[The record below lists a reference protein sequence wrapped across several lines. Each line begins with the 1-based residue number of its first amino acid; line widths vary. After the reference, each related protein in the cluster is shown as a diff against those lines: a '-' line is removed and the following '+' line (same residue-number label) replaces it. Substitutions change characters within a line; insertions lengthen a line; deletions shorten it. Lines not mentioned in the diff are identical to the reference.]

1 MIMINGLVAA
11 LGWNLLSRNLSKG
24 MNGGTKRPV
33 TSSGEDALLIKAF
46 QRGDKRAFDQ
56 LVIRHKDR
64 IFNLCYR
71 FLGDYEE
78 ANDSA
83 QEAFVKAYG
92 SLKTFRLESAFST
105 WLYRIAVNTCKNKLG
120 SSAYKAKRKTVSLD
134 NPGNNEDGPSPM
146 EIQNGSPSPLV
157 RLEEKERMRLVQTA
171 MDTLPTEFKMV
182 VALRDIE
189 GLSYEDIAEIT
200 GLNLGTVKSRIAR
213 ARTDL
218 RNKLRGVL

>member
-1 MIMINGLVAA
+1 M
-11 LGWNLLSRNLSKG
+11 
-24 MNGGTKRPV
+24 

-46 QRGDKRAFDQ
+46 QSGDKRAFDQ

-92 SLKTFRLESAFST
+92 SLNSFRLESTFST
-105 WLYRIAVNTCKNKLG
+105 WLYRIAVNVCKNKLG
-120 SSAYKAKRKTVSLD
+120 SSAYKAKRKMVSLD
-134 NPGNNEDGPSPM
+134 NPGTPSNEIPAM
-146 EIQNGSPSPLV
+146 EIPNGAPSPLA
-157 RLEEKERMRLVQTA
+157 RMEEKEKMTLVQRALDNLTA
-171 MDTLPTEFKMV
+171 DFKMV
-182 VALRDIE
+182 VTLRDVE

-218 RNKLRGVL
+218 RNRLRGVL

>member
-1 MIMINGLVAA
+1 
-11 LGWNLLSRNLSKG
+11 
-24 MNGGTKRPV
+24 V
-33 TSSGEDALLIKAF
+33 TSSGDDALLVEAF
-46 QRGDKRAFDQ
+46 QKGDKRAFDQ

-64 IFNLCYR
+64 IFNLCCR

-83 QEAFVKAYG
+83 QEAFVKAYD
-92 SLKTFRLESAFST
+92 SLNAFRLESAFST

-134 NPGNNEDGPSPM
+134 NPGDPSDGPLPM
-146 EIQNGSPSPLV
+146 EIPNGDPSPLA
-157 RLEEKERMRLVQTA
+157 RMEEKEKMALLQRAL
-171 MDTLPTEFKMV
+171 DTLPAEFKMAV
-182 VALRDIE
+182 TLRDVE

-218 RNKLRGVL
+218 RNRLRGVL

>member
-1 MIMINGLVAA
+1 M
-11 LGWNLLSRNLSKG
+11 
-24 MNGGTKRPV
+24 
-33 TSSGEDALLIKAF
+33 TSSDDDALRIKAF
-46 QRGDKRAFDQ
+46 QRGDKKAFDG

-71 FLGDYEE
+71 FLGDCEE

-83 QEAFVKAYG
+83 QETFVKAFG
-92 SLKTFRLESAFST
+92 SLNTFRLESAFST

-120 SSAYKAKRKTVSLD
+120 SSAFKAKRKTISLD
-134 NPGNNEDGPSPM
+134 TPGIPTEGFSPVEM
-146 EIQNGSPSPLV
+146 ENGAPSPLA
-157 RLEEKERMRLVQTA
+157 RMEEKEKATLVQRA
-171 MDTLPTEFKMV
+171 LDTLPAEFKTV
-182 VALRDIE
+182 VTLRDVE

-218 RNKLRGVL
+218 RNRLRGVL

>member
-1 MIMINGLVAA
+1 
-11 LGWNLLSRNLSKG
+11 
-24 MNGGTKRPV
+24 V
-33 TSSGEDALLIKAF
+33 TSSGDDALLIEAF
-46 QRGDKRAFDQ
+46 QRGDKKAFDE

-92 SLKTFRLESAFST
+92 SLNTFRLESAFST
-105 WLYRIAVNTCKNKLG
+105 WLYRIAVNACKNKLG
-120 SSAYKAKRKTVSLD
+120 SAAYRAKRKTVSLD
-134 NPGNNEDGPSPM
+134 NPGNNEDGPLPM
-146 EIQNGSPSPLV
+146 EIQNGTPSPLA
-157 RLEEKERMRLVQTA
+157 RMEEKEKMALVQRA
-171 MDTLPTEFKMV
+171 LDTLPTEFKMV
-182 VALRDIE
+182 VTLRDVE
-189 GLSYEDIAEIT
+189 GLSYEEIAEVT

>member
-1 MIMINGLVAA
+1 M
-11 LGWNLLSRNLSKG
+11 S
-24 MNGGTKRPV
+24 GGTKRPV
-33 TSSGEDALLIKAF
+33 TSSGEDALLIEAF

-134 NPGNNEDGPSPM
+134 NPGNNKEEPSPM
-146 EIQNGSPSPLV
+146 EIQNGGPSPLA
-157 RLEEKERMRLVQTA
+157 RMEEKERMRLVQTA

>member
-1 MIMINGLVAA
+1 
-11 LGWNLLSRNLSKG
+11 
-24 MNGGTKRPV
+24 V
-33 TSSGEDALLIKAF
+33 TSSGEDALLVKAF
-46 QRGDKRAFDQ
+46 QKGDKKAFDE
-56 LVIRHKDR
+56 LVLRHKDR

-92 SLKTFRLESAFST
+92 SLSTFRLESAFST

-120 SSAYKAKRKTVSLD
+120 SSAYKAKRKTVSFD
-134 NPGNNEDGPSPM
+134 NPGNPSDETLPM
-146 EIQNGSPSPLV
+146 EMPNGAPSPLA
-157 RLEEKERMRLVQTA
+157 RMEEKEKMGLIQKA
-171 MDTLPTEFKMV
+171 LDSLPAEFKMV
-182 VALRDIE
+182 VTLRDVE

-213 ARTDL
+213 ARKDL
-218 RNKLRGVL
+218 RNRLRGVL

>member
-1 MIMINGLVAA
+1 
-11 LGWNLLSRNLSKG
+11 

-105 WLYRIAVNTCKNKLG
+105 WLYRIAVNTCKNKLD

-134 NPGNNEDGPSPM
+134 NPGNNEDGALPM
-146 EIQNGSPSPLV
+146 EIQNGTPSPLV
-157 RLEEKERMRLVQTA
+157 RMEEKERRRLVQTA
-171 MDTLPTEFKMV
+171 LDAMPAEFKMV

-189 GLSYEDIAEIT
+189 GLSYEEIAQVT

>member
-1 MIMINGLVAA
+1 M
-11 LGWNLLSRNLSKG
+11 
-24 MNGGTKRPV
+24 KRPV
-33 TSSGEDALLIKAF
+33 TSSSEDALLIKAF
-46 QRGDKRAFDQ
+46 QKGDKRAFDE

-92 SLKTFRLESAFST
+92 SLGSFRLESAFST

-120 SSAYKAKRKTVSLD
+120 SSSYKAKSKTVSLE
-134 NPGNNEDGPSPM
+134 NPGNPSVEFSPM
-146 EIQNGSPSPLV
+146 EIPNGSPSPLAQI
-157 RLEEKERMRLVQTA
+157 EEKEKMALLQRALNA
-171 MDTLPTEFKMV
+171 LPAEFRMV
-182 VALRDIE
+182 VTLRDVE

-200 GLNLGTVKSRIAR
+200 GLNPGTVKSRIAR

-218 RNKLRGVL
+218 RNRLRGVL

>member
-1 MIMINGLVAA
+1 
-11 LGWNLLSRNLSKG
+11 

-71 FLGDYEE
+71 FIGDYEE

-120 SSAYKAKRKTVSLD
+120 SSSYRAKRKTVSLD
-134 NPGNNEDGPSPM
+134 NPGSNEVGALPM
-146 EIQNGSPSPLV
+146 EIQNGTPSPLA
-157 RLEEKERMRLVQTA
+157 RMEEKERRRLVQTA
-171 MDTLPTEFKMV
+171 LDALPAEFKMV

-189 GLSYEDIAEIT
+189 GLSYEEIAQVT

>member
-1 MIMINGLVAA
+1 
-11 LGWNLLSRNLSKG
+11 

-71 FLGDYEE
+71 FIGDYEE

-83 QEAFVKAYG
+83 QEAFVKACG

-120 SSAYKAKRKTVSLD
+120 SSSYRAKRKTVSLD
-134 NPGNNEDGPSPM
+134 NPGNNEVGALPM
-146 EIQNGSPSPLV
+146 EIQNGTPSPLA
-157 RLEEKERMRLVQTA
+157 RMEEKERRRLVQTA
-171 MDTLPTEFKMV
+171 LDALPAEFKMV

-189 GLSYEDIAEIT
+189 GLSYEEIAQVT

>member
-1 MIMINGLVAA
+1 M
-11 LGWNLLSRNLSKG
+11 
-24 MNGGTKRPV
+24 
-33 TSSGEDALLIKAF
+33 TSSGDDALLIEAF
-46 QRGDKRAFDQ
+46 QRGDKKAFDE

-92 SLKTFRLESAFST
+92 SLNTFRLESAFST
-105 WLYRIAVNTCKNKLG
+105 WLYRIAVNACKNKLG
-120 SSAYKAKRKTVSLD
+120 SAAYRAKRKTVSLD
-134 NPGNNEDGPSPM
+134 NPGNNEDGPLPM
-146 EIQNGSPSPLV
+146 EIQNGTPSPLA
-157 RLEEKERMRLVQTA
+157 RMEEKEKMALVQRA
-171 MDTLPTEFKMV
+171 LDTLPTEFKMV
-182 VALRDIE
+182 VTLRDVE
-189 GLSYEDIAEIT
+189 GLSYEEIAEVT
-200 GLNLGTVKSRIAR
+200 RLNLGTVKSRIAR

>member
-1 MIMINGLVAA
+1 
-11 LGWNLLSRNLSKG
+11 

-71 FLGDYEE
+71 FIGDYEE

-120 SSAYKAKRKTVSLD
+120 SSSYRAKRKTVSLD
-134 NPGNNEDGPSPM
+134 NPGNNEVGALPM
-146 EIQNGSPSPLV
+146 EIQNGTPSPLA
-157 RLEEKERMRLVQTA
+157 RMEEKERRRLVQTA
-171 MDTLPTEFKMV
+171 LDALPAEFKMV

-189 GLSYEDIAEIT
+189 GLSYEEIAQVT

>member
-1 MIMINGLVAA
+1 M
-11 LGWNLLSRNLSKG
+11 
-24 MNGGTKRPV
+24 
-33 TSSGEDALLIKAF
+33 TSSGEDALLVKAF
-46 QRGDKRAFDQ
+46 QKGDKKAFDE
-56 LVIRHKDR
+56 LVIKHKDR

-92 SLKTFRLESAFST
+92 SLNAFRLDSAFST

-120 SSAYKAKRKTVSLD
+120 SAAYRAKRKTVSLD
-134 NPGNNEDGPSPM
+134 NPGKNEDGPLPV
-146 EIQNGSPSPLV
+146 EIQNGTPSPLI
-157 RLEEKERMRLVQTA
+157 RMEEKEKMALVQKA
-171 MDTLPTEFKMV
+171 LDTLPTEFKMV
-182 VALRDIE
+182 VTLRDVE

-200 GLNLGTVKSRIAR
+200 GLHLGTVKSRIAR
-213 ARTDL
+213 ARTEL

>member
-1 MIMINGLVAA
+1 M
-11 LGWNLLSRNLSKG
+11 
-24 MNGGTKRPV
+24 
-33 TSSGEDALLIKAF
+33 TSSGEDALLIEAF
-46 QRGDKRAFDQ
+46 QRGDKKAFDE

-92 SLKTFRLESAFST
+92 SLNTFRFESAFST

-120 SSAYKAKRKTVSLD
+120 SAAYRAKRKTVSLD
-134 NPGNNEDGPSPM
+134 DPGNSEVGPLPM
-146 EIQNGSPSPLV
+146 EIQNGTPSPLA
-157 RLEEKERMRLVQTA
+157 RMEEKEKMALVQRA
-171 MDTLPTEFKMV
+171 LDTLPTEFKMV
-182 VALRDIE
+182 VTLRDVE
-189 GLSYEDIAEIT
+189 GLSYEEIGEVT

>member
-1 MIMINGLVAA
+1 
-11 LGWNLLSRNLSKG
+11 
-24 MNGGTKRPV
+24 V
-33 TSSGEDALLIKAF
+33 TSSGEDALLVKAF
-46 QRGDKRAFDQ
+46 QKGDKKAFDE
-56 LVIRHKDR
+56 LVIKHKDR

-92 SLKTFRLESAFST
+92 SLNTFRLDSAFST

-120 SSAYKAKRKTVSLD
+120 SAAYRAKRKTVSLD
-134 NPGNNEDGPSPM
+134 NPGKNEDGPLPV
-146 EIQNGSPSPLV
+146 EIQNGTPSPLI
-157 RLEEKERMRLVQTA
+157 RMEEKEKMALVQKA
-171 MDTLPTEFKMV
+171 LDTLPTEFKMV
-182 VALRDIE
+182 VTLRDVE

-200 GLNLGTVKSRIAR
+200 GLHLGTVKSRIAR
-213 ARTDL
+213 ARTEL

>member
-1 MIMINGLVAA
+1 
-11 LGWNLLSRNLSKG
+11 

-71 FLGDYEE
+71 FIGDYEE

-120 SSAYKAKRKTVSLD
+120 SSSYRAKRKTVSLD
-134 NPGNNEDGPSPM
+134 NPGNNEVGALPM
-146 EIQNGSPSPLV
+146 EIQNGTPSPLA
-157 RLEEKERMRLVQTA
+157 RMEEKERRRLVQKA
-171 MDTLPTEFKMV
+171 LAALPAEFKMV

-189 GLSYEDIAEIT
+189 GLSYEEIAQVT

>member
-1 MIMINGLVAA
+1 
-11 LGWNLLSRNLSKG
+11 
-24 MNGGTKRPV
+24 V
-33 TSSGEDALLIKAF
+33 TSSGDDALLVEAF
-46 QRGDKRAFDQ
+46 QKGDKRAFDQ

-64 IFNLCYR
+64 IFNLCCR

-83 QEAFVKAYG
+83 QEAFVKAYD
-92 SLKTFRLESAFST
+92 SLNAFRLESAFST

-134 NPGNNEDGPSPM
+134 NPGDPSDGPLPM
-146 EIQNGSPSPLV
+146 EIPNGDPSPLA
-157 RLEEKERMRLVQTA
+157 RMEEKEKMALLQRAL
-171 MDTLPTEFKMV
+171 DTLPGEFKMAV
-182 VALRDIE
+182 TLRDVE

-218 RNKLRGVL
+218 RNRLRGVL

>member
-1 MIMINGLVAA
+1 
-11 LGWNLLSRNLSKG
+11 

-33 TSSGEDALLIKAF
+33 TSSGEDWLLIKAF

-71 FLGDYEE
+71 FIGDYEE

-120 SSAYKAKRKTVSLD
+120 SSSYRAKRKTVSLD
-134 NPGNNEDGPSPM
+134 NPGNNEVGALPM
-146 EIQNGSPSPLV
+146 EIQNGTPSPLA
-157 RLEEKERMRLVQTA
+157 RMEEKERRRLVQTA
-171 MDTLPTEFKMV
+171 LDALPAEFKMV

-189 GLSYEDIAEIT
+189 GLSYEEIAQVT

>member
-1 MIMINGLVAA
+1 M
-11 LGWNLLSRNLSKG
+11 
-24 MNGGTKRPV
+24 

-71 FLGDYEE
+71 FIGDYEE

-120 SSAYKAKRKTVSLD
+120 SSSYRAKRKTVSLD
-134 NPGNNEDGPSPM
+134 NPGNNEVGALPM
-146 EIQNGSPSPLV
+146 EIQNGTPSPLA
-157 RLEEKERMRLVQTA
+157 RMEEKERRRLVQTA
-171 MDTLPTEFKMV
+171 LDALPAEFKMV

-189 GLSYEDIAEIT
+189 GLSYEEIAQVT

>member
-1 MIMINGLVAA
+1 M
-11 LGWNLLSRNLSKG
+11 
-24 MNGGTKRPV
+24 
-33 TSSGEDALLIKAF
+33 TSSGEDALLIEAF
-46 QRGDKRAFDQ
+46 QRGDKKAFDE

-92 SLKTFRLESAFST
+92 SLNSFRLESTFST
-105 WLYRIAVNTCKNKLG
+105 WLYRIAVNVCKNKLG
-120 SSAYKAKRKTVSLD
+120 SSAYKAKRKMVSLD
-134 NPGNNEDGPSPM
+134 NPGTPSNEIPPM
-146 EIQNGSPSPLV
+146 EIPNGAPSPLA
-157 RLEEKERMRLVQTA
+157 RMEEKEKMTLVQRALDNLTA
-171 MDTLPTEFKMV
+171 DFKMV
-182 VALRDIE
+182 VTLRDVE

-218 RNKLRGVL
+218 RNRLRGVL

>member
-1 MIMINGLVAA
+1 M
-11 LGWNLLSRNLSKG
+11 
-24 MNGGTKRPV
+24 
-33 TSSGEDALLIKAF
+33 TSSGEDALLVKAF

-83 QEAFVKAYG
+83 QEAFIKAYG

-105 WLYRIAVNTCKNKLG
+105 WLYRIAVNTCRNKLG

-134 NPGNNEDGPSPM
+134 NPGNPSDRSSPM
-146 EIQNGSPSPLV
+146 EIQNGTPSPLA
-157 RLEEKERMRLVQTA
+157 RMEQRESMGLLQA
-171 MDTLPTEFKMV
+171 ALDSLPAEFKMV
-182 VALRDIE
+182 VALRDVE

>member
-1 MIMINGLVAA
+1 M
-11 LGWNLLSRNLSKG
+11 
-24 MNGGTKRPV
+24 
-33 TSSGEDALLIKAF
+33 TSSGDDALLIKAF
-46 QRGDKRAFDQ
+46 QKGDKKAFDE

-64 IFNLCYR
+64 IFSLCYR

-83 QEAFVKAYG
+83 QEAFLKAYG
-92 SLKTFRLESAFST
+92 SLNSFRLESAFST
-105 WLYRIAVNTCKNKLG
+105 WLYRIAVNICKNKLG
-120 SSAYKAKRKTVSLD
+120 SSAYKARHKTVSLD
-134 NPGNNEDGPSPM
+134 NPGIPSEDRLPM
-146 EIQNGSPSPLV
+146 EIPDGAPSPLA
-157 RLEEKERMRLVQTA
+157 RMEEREKMALLQGA
-171 MDTLPTEFKMV
+171 LDTLPAEFKMAV
-182 VALRDIE
+182 TLRDVE

>member
-1 MIMINGLVAA
+1 
-11 LGWNLLSRNLSKG
+11 

-46 QRGDKRAFDQ
+46 QSGDKRAFDQ

-120 SSAYKAKRKTVSLD
+120 SSAYKAKRKTISLD
-134 NPGNNEDGPSPM
+134 NPGNNKEEPSPM
-146 EIQNGSPSPLV
+146 EIQNGNPSPLA
-157 RLEEKERMRLVQTA
+157 RMEEKERMRLVQTA

>member
-1 MIMINGLVAA
+1 M
-11 LGWNLLSRNLSKG
+11 
-24 MNGGTKRPV
+24 
-33 TSSGEDALLIKAF
+33 TSSGEDALLVKAF
-46 QRGDKRAFDQ
+46 QKGDKKAFDE
-56 LVIRHKDR
+56 LVIKHKDR

-92 SLKTFRLESAFST
+92 SLNTFRLESAFST

-120 SSAYKAKRKTVSLD
+120 SAAYRAKRKTVSID
-134 NPGNNEDGPSPM
+134 NPGNNEDGPLPM
-146 EIQNGSPSPLV
+146 EIQNGTPSPLA
-157 RLEEKERMRLVQTA
+157 RMEEKEKMALVQRA
-171 MDTLPTEFKMV
+171 LDTLPTEFKMV
-182 VALRDIE
+182 VTLRDVE
-189 GLSYEDIAEIT
+189 GLSYEDIAEVT

>member
-1 MIMINGLVAA
+1 
-11 LGWNLLSRNLSKG
+11 

-83 QEAFVKAYG
+83 QEAFAKAYG

-120 SSAYKAKRKTVSLD
+120 SSSYRAKRKTVSLD
-134 NPGNNEDGPSPM
+134 NPGNNEVGALPM
-146 EIQNGSPSPLV
+146 EIQNGTPSPLA
-157 RLEEKERMRLVQTA
+157 RMEEKERMRLVQTA
-171 MDTLPTEFKMV
+171 LDALPPEFKMV

-189 GLSYEDIAEIT
+189 GLSYEEIAQVT

>member
-1 MIMINGLVAA
+1 
-11 LGWNLLSRNLSKG
+11 

-71 FLGDYEE
+71 FIGDYEE
-78 ANDSA
+78 ADDSA

-120 SSAYKAKRKTVSLD
+120 SSSYRAKRKTVSLD
-134 NPGNNEDGPSPM
+134 NPGNNEVGALPM
-146 EIQNGSPSPLV
+146 EIQNGTPSPLA
-157 RLEEKERMRLVQTA
+157 RMEEKERRRLVQTA
-171 MDTLPTEFKMV
+171 LDALPPEFKMV

-189 GLSYEDIAEIT
+189 GLSYEEIAQVT

>member
-1 MIMINGLVAA
+1 M
-11 LGWNLLSRNLSKG
+11 
-24 MNGGTKRPV
+24 
-33 TSSGEDALLIKAF
+33 TSSGEDALLIEAF
-46 QRGDKRAFDQ
+46 QRGDKKAFDE

-92 SLKTFRLESAFST
+92 SLNTFRLESAFST
-105 WLYRIAVNTCKNKLG
+105 WLYRIAVNACKNKLG
-120 SSAYKAKRKTVSLD
+120 SAAYRAKRKTVSLD
-134 NPGNNEDGPSPM
+134 NPGNNEDGPLPM
-146 EIQNGSPSPLV
+146 EIQNGTPSPLA
-157 RLEEKERMRLVQTA
+157 RMEEKEKMALVQRA
-171 MDTLPTEFKMV
+171 LDTLPTEFKMV
-182 VALRDIE
+182 VTLRDVE
-189 GLSYEDIAEIT
+189 GLSYEEIAEVT
-200 GLNLGTVKSRIAR
+200 RLNLGTVKSRIAR